1 MKQETKNKLQ
11 TSYRVK
17 VFLLIITIGLI
28 VFMFPKGEALES
40 EINVGSIWIQDDLIA
55 STTFEILKSKE
66 QYESE
71 LVRAAKKTFPV
82 FVFNDQV
89 LKKSS
94 DSLRSYS
101 KEIRETIDKD
111 IYQSDEINDYRQT
124 FLSPQAY
131 QTLKNIRIKENS
143 LTAVKSLT
151 LTDIFRISADLLQA
165 VDKRGY
171 INLNHESIEKDT
183 IAVRE
188 GKFEKL
194 VSKTNYYDRNTLNQF
209 IDEYLD
215 QLSTSNEVNNA
226 IKDYL
231 YRFLTPNVVY
241 DEELT
246 NNSIEA
252 VKNKIT
258 RNVGIVNENERIVA
272 KHDRI
277 TPETKLKIDSYRIA
291 KGTEI
296 GIWGRI
302 TQTIGKFLHILVIFV
317 LFVLYI
323 YLFRKKIFNDNYKLL
338 LISLIILFISF
349 LTYLVHQIDVKAPVE
364 MLILVPVLSMLFTI
378 VFDSRLGFY
387 GTIII
392 ALVAGGLRGNDYA
405 FAVMNIVAGGLA
417 AYTVRDIKN
426 RNQIFRSFLFILIG
440 YITSIIAFGFER
452 VAPIDQML
460 ITGAFAASN
469 ALVSPVLT
477 YGLIIFIE
485 RIFKITTDLTLLELT
500 DFNNPLL
507 KELSKNAPGT
517 FTHSMTIGSLVES
530 AAEVIGANSTLAR
543 VGAYY
548 HDIGK
553 SLSPDSF
560 VENQMDSR
568 NLHENLKPQES
579 AKIIIDHVVRG
590 IETAEKYKLPKE
602 VVNFIPMHHGTM
614 VVSYFYE
621 KAKEL
626 YGKENVSIEDYR
638 YPGPKPDTKE
648 TALLMLADACEST
661 VRAMT
666 EPDQQKIENVINN
679 LFKQRLDDGQLDD
692 APLTLNDL
700 KKIKKSFLSI
710 LISQH
715 HKRIRYPKQDEM
727 ENESSKDK

>member
-1 MKQETKNKLQ
+1 MKQETKDKLKV
-11 TSYRVK
+11 SYRVK
-17 VFLLIITIGLI
+17 VFLLLLTIGLI

-66 QYESE
+66 QYDKELLKAAES
-71 LVRAAKKTFPV
+71 TNPV
-82 FVFNDQV
+82 FVLNELALDQS
-89 LKKSS
+89 L
-94 DSLRSYS
+94 DSLKSYN
-101 KEIRETIDKD
+101 KKLREIIDKD
-111 IYQSDEINDYRQT
+111 IFQSAEINNYRQT

-131 QTLKNIRIKENS
+131 QILKNIRIKENS
-143 LTAVKSLT
+143 LTASQSLS
-151 LTDIFRISADLLQA
+151 LSDIFRISSDLILA
-165 VDKRGY
+165 VYKRGY
-171 INLNHESIEKDT
+171 LNLTYEEIKKDT
-183 IAVRE
+183 IALRE

-194 VSKTNYYDRNTLNQF
+194 VPKTKFYDKNSLSLF
-209 IDEYLD
+209 IEDYLT
-215 QLSTSNEVNNA
+215 QLSTSNDVNNA
-226 IKDYL
+226 IKEYV
-231 YRFLTPNVVY
+231 YRFIAPNVTY
-241 DEELT
+241 SDDFT
-246 NNSIEA
+246 NTAIA
-252 VKNKIT
+252 TAKNKVT

-277 TPETKLKIDSYRIA
+277 TPDAKLKIDSYRIA

-296 GIWGRI
+296 GILGRI

-317 LFVLYI
+317 LFIMYI

-338 LISLIILFISF
+338 LISLIILFVSF
-349 LTYLVHQIDVKAPVE
+349 LAYLVHQIDVKAPVE

-387 GTIII
+387 GTIVI
-392 ALVAGGLRGNDYA
+392 ALIVGGLRGNDYA

-426 RNQIFRSFLFILIG
+426 RNQIFRSFLFILLG
-440 YITSIIAFGFER
+440 YFTSILAFGFER
-452 VAPIDQML
+452 FAPVNQML

-530 AAEVIGANSTLAR
+530 ASETIHANSTLAR

-553 SLSPDSF
+553 SLSPESF
-560 VENQMDSR
+560 VENQMGNG
-568 NLHENLKPQES
+568 NLHENLKPKES
-579 AKIIIDHVVRG
+579 AKIIIDHVIKG
-590 IETAEKYKLPKE
+590 IEVAEKYKLPQE
-602 VVNFIPMHHGTM
+602 VINFIPMHHGTM

-626 YGKENVSIEDYR
+626 YGKENVEIKDYR
-638 YPGPKPDTKE
+638 YPGPKPNTKE
-648 TALLMLADACEST
+648 TAILMLADACEST

-666 EPDQQKIENVINN
+666 EPDQQKIENVISN
-679 LFKQRLDDGQLDD
+679 LFKQRLDDGQLDE
-692 APLTLNDL
+692 APITLGDIN
-700 KKIKKSFLSI
+700 KIKKAFLSI
-710 LISQH
+710 LLSQH

>member
-392 ALVAGGLRGNDYA
+392 ALVAGGLRGND
-405 FAVMNIVAGGLA
+405 
-417 AYTVRDIKN
+417 
-426 RNQIFRSFLFILIG
+426 
-440 YITSIIAFGFER
+440 
-452 VAPIDQML
+452 
-460 ITGAFAASN
+460 
-469 ALVSPVLT
+469 
-477 YGLIIFIE
+477 
-485 RIFKITTDLTLLELT
+485 
-500 DFNNPLL
+500 
-507 KELSKNAPGT
+507 
-517 FTHSMTIGSLVES
+517 
-530 AAEVIGANSTLAR
+530 
-543 VGAYY
+543 
-548 HDIGK
+548 
-553 SLSPDSF
+553 
-560 VENQMDSR
+560 
-568 NLHENLKPQES
+568 
-579 AKIIIDHVVRG
+579 
-590 IETAEKYKLPKE
+590 
-602 VVNFIPMHHGTM
+602 
-614 VVSYFYE
+614 
-621 KAKEL
+621 
-626 YGKENVSIEDYR
+626 
-638 YPGPKPDTKE
+638 
-648 TALLMLADACEST
+648 
-661 VRAMT
+661 
-666 EPDQQKIENVINN
+666 
-679 LFKQRLDDGQLDD
+679 
-692 APLTLNDL
+692 
-700 KKIKKSFLSI
+700 
-710 LISQH
+710 
-715 HKRIRYPKQDEM
+715 
-727 ENESSKDK
+727 